1 MARTTTARVR
11 ISFEPCPAAS
21 LEALAEELE
30 NRWCSGRNVRA
41 LAGYLFE
48 LDPVAWAHGIRVMQ
62 EASAIG
68 SSLGFGRSSLETL
81 EIAALLHDVGK
92 LALAPE
98 VVDKAGPLSREERRL
113 VREHPTIG
121 ARLLGRVGGLEE
133 ASVAV
138 LYHHERFDGTGYPT
152 GLRGEVIPLPAR
164 VIAVADSLDAMLSDR
179 PYRRRLSLHQAA
191 AELRENAGGQFD
203 PTVVDLCLER
213 WAPPRPKLG
222 PNGRKPLHRRPETRG
237 PAATGPL
244 RLPENFAV

>member
-1 MARTTTARVR
+1 MARKTTTRVR
-11 ISFEPCPAAS
+11 VSPDPSSPAS
-21 LEALAEELE
+21 LGDLAGELE
-30 NRWCSGRNVRA
+30 KRWGSARDVRS

-68 SSLGFGRSSLETL
+68 RSLGFGRSSLETL

-92 LALAPE
+92 LALARE
-98 VVDKAGPLSREERRL
+98 VVDKAGPLNREERRL
-113 VREHPTIG
+113 VREHPAIG
-121 ARLLGRVGGLEE
+121 SRLLQRVAGLEE

-138 LYHHERFDGTGYPT
+138 LYHHERFDGSGYPT

-203 PTVVDLCLER
+203 PMVVELCLER
-213 WAPPRPKLG
+213 WAPPRPASG
-222 PNGRKPLHRRPETRG
+222 PNDRKPLLRRPETRA
-237 PAATGPL
+237 PSSTGPL
-244 RLPENFAV
+244 SLPENLAV